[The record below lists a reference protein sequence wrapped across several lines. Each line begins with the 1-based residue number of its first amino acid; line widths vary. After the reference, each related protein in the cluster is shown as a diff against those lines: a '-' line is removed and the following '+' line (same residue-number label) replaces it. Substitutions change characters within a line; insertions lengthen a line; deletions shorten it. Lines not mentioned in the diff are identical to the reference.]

1 MSAPALRSVPLQ
13 GARYQVLHDTHYR
26 YATPVSLSR
35 QLAHLW
41 PRECAWQACHER
53 ALLIEPGPSRRE
65 DGHDAFGN
73 PLRRLAFERPHEA
86 LRVSARLQ
94 VEVFA
99 HAPAQLTASP
109 AWETV
114 AAGLAFSG
122 RALSAAELEACRYRV
137 ESPYVRIQRRF
148 AEFAA
153 DCFPPGRPLLV
164 AAAALME
171 KIFRE
176 FAFDAQATQGAT
188 PLDEV
193 LERRRGVCQDFAHLM
208 LACLRAR
215 GLAARYVS
223 GYLLTRPPPG
233 QARLIGA
240 DASHAWVSLY
250 CPENGWV
257 DFDPT
262 NDLLPDLEHI
272 TLAWGRDFSDVSPLR
287 GVILGGGSHDP
298 EVRVTVLPLQE
309 TAG

>member
-65 DGHDAFGN
+65 DGHDAFSN
-73 PLRRLAFERPHEA
+73 PLSRLAFERPHEA

-176 FAFDAQATQGAT
+176 FAFDAQATQVAT

-215 GLAARYVS
+215 TGGALRQRLPADPPAARAGATDRRRRLACLGLAV
-223 GYLLTRPPPG
+223 LPG
-233 QARLIGA
+233 ER
-240 DASHAWVSLY
+240 
-250 CPENGWV
+250 
-257 DFDPT
+257 
-262 NDLLPDLEHI
+262 
-272 TLAWGRDFSDVSPLR
+272 
-287 GVILGGGSHDP
+287 LGGFRPDQRPVARPGAHHPGLGAGFFRCVAAARGDP
-298 EVRVTVLPLQE
+298 RRR
-309 TAG
+309 